1 MSEAHHI
8 SWGLGLK
15 IRMRSRA
22 SHPGPHLSCVPDL
35 PLSPQRRRHDR
46 FNPTTP
52 ASGCCTCRS
61 QLPIRYLAMANL
73 QPCGGQRPVFCS
85 EEQQGGGGR
94 KARATSR
101 AERVSGSF
109 PPVTPSRESP
119 VTTSSAAFIRPS
131 QELSRFAE
139 HTLRQFVA
147 RRKSNSEPH
156 CAETVDDESSLWKT
170 EEI

>member
-1 MSEAHHI
+1 MTASACQRPQAGTALAEASCQFAI
-8 SWGLGLK
+8 SRWR
-15 IRMRSRA
+15 ICNRA
-22 SHPGPHLSCVPDL
+22 V
-35 PLSPQRRRHDR
+35 
-46 FNPTTP
+46 
-52 ASGCCTCRS
+52 ASGLS
-61 QLPIRYLAMANL
+61 SAPKSKKEEEAAKPG
-73 QPCGGQRPVFCS
+73 QPVAQSAFL
-85 EEQQGGGGR
+85 E
-94 KARATSR
+94 
-101 AERVSGSF
+101 VS

-119 VTTSSAAFIRPS
+119 VTASSAAFIRPS

>member
-1 MSEAHHI
+1 MSKANDQRPTTNDCR
-8 SWGLGLK
+8 K

-35 PLSPQRRRHDR
+35 PSSPQRRRHDR
-46 FNPTTP
+46 FSPTTP

-61 QLPIRYLAMANL
+61 QLPICYLAMANL

-94 KARATSR
+94 NARATSR

-119 VTTSSAAFIRPS
+119 VTASSAAFIRPS

-139 HTLRQFVA
+139 HTFRQFVA
-147 RRKSNSEPH
+147 RCKSNS
-156 CAETVDDESSLWKT
+156 
-170 EEI
+170 